1 MMLDTRQEQT
11 IADSHIHLF
20 ESGDD
25 RNDSETEEILY
36 SIRGMQKAIPHWS
49 STLKLL
55 NYIITEYYTPIQL
68 LIYTI
73 I

>member
-1 MMLDTRQEQT
+1 MPDTRQEQT
-11 IADSHIHLF
+11 IADSHKHLL
-20 ESGDD
+20 ENGDD

-36 SIRGMQKAIPHWS
+36 SLYGMQKAIPHWS
-49 STLKLL
+49 NTLKLL
-55 NYIITEYYTPIQL
+55 NYIITEYYTPSQL